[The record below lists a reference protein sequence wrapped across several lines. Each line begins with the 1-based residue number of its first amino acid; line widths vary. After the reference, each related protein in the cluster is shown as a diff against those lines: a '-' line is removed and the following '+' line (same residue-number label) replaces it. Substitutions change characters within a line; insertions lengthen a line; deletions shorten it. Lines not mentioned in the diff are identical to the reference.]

1 MHELALAKEVLKK
14 VNDEAAQKGI
24 DRVYYT
30 KVAIGET
37 LISDPEEFKE
47 LFVAAST
54 GTAAQVMKFE
64 LEIIPLKAE
73 CADCAKE
80 FDPKYKR
87 FNCSACGSMNIHI
100 ISGREIII
108 KELY

>member
-1 MHELALAKEVLKK
+1 MHELALAKDVLNKIK
-14 VNDEAAQKGI
+14 EAADKKGI
-24 DRVYYT
+24 GRASGA

-37 LISDPEEFKE
+37 LISDPKEFEE
-47 LFVAAST
+47 LFAAASA
-54 GTAAQVMKFE
+54 GTAAQGMKLE

-73 CADCAKE
+73 CADCTKE